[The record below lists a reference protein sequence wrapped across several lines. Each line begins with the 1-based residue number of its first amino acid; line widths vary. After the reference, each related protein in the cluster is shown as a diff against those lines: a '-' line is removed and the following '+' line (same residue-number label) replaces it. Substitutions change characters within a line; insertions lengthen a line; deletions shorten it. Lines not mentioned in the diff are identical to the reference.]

1 MAHHLVGSGEVVEML
16 GVSRQRVAQLA
27 ASFPDFPE
35 PEVELSAG
43 RIWKREDIEAWIT
56 AHPERVPRRADLP
69 TCSFCGKTE
78 TAVAK
83 LVHGPE
89 THICN
94 ECVDVAVDVL
104 WDEDLSVLPKLAQ
117 RVGAGGA

>member
-1 MAHHLVGSGEVVEML
+1 LVGAGEVMEML

-35 PEVELSAG
+35 TEVELSAG
-43 RIWKREDIEAWIT
+43 RIWKREDIEAWIV
-56 AHPERVPRRADLP
+56 AHPERAPRRADLQ

-83 LVHGPE
+83 LIRGPD

-104 WDEDLSVLPKLAQ
+104 WEDDGLAAVLPRLAE
-117 RVGAGGA
+117 RVGVTGA